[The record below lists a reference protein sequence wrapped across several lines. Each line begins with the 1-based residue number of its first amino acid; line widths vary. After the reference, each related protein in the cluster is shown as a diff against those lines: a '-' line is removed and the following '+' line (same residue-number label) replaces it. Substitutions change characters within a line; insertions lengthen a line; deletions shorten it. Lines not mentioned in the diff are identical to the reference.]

1 MKLIVYR
8 WLHSYYY
15 NNCSLVCC
23 CLAQGTGSRVDSCRV
38 GLANFRHIVCDSPA
52 ITEHT
57 ACGSS
62 ELLVLCCARVPQSK
76 LFFFTVSCITS
87 ISIDVKLV
95 SWYSWIC
102 SVRLADYAPL
112 VGKAACCL
120 FSYLGLGGFQLFLQ
134 DCTAL
139 YAAGVPTAVPLGIRG
154 FRYLRSWGVWKTE
167 QSVGIRPLLLW

>member
-1 MKLIVYR
+1 MASFAVREAWHRLPIRTAHEALCVQVA
-8 WLHSYYY
+8 SYYY

-38 GLANFRHIVCDSPA
+38 GLASFRHIVCDSPA

-62 ELLVLCCARVPQSK
+62 ELLVHCCARVPQSK

-112 VGKAACCL
+112 VGKAVRCL
-120 FSYLGLGGFQLFLQ
+120 FSYLGLWVYNCFYKTVLPY
-134 DCTAL
+134 T
-139 YAAGVPTAVPLGIRG
+139 PTAFLP
-154 FRYLRSWGVWKTE
+154 RYLW
-167 QSVGIRPLLLW
+167 